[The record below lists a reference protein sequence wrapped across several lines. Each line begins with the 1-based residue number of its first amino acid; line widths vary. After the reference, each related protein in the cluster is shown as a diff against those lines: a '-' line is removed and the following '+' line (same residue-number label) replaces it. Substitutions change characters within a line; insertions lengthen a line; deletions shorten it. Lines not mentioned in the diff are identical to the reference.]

1 MNEKFFSGLG
11 HHKIR
16 ELAEG
21 WGTPLLIVHPGRIRE
36 NVSRIRGALDSTV
49 EVRYAVKAGASPA
62 ILETLEPLDIS
73 LDVASRTEAEI
84 ALALGYVGS
93 RLNYYAPGLTKEI
106 FEFLNSYRISLSL
119 DSPHQ
124 ADLVASSAPVST
136 GISLRISPSLKLTDS
151 DAAVIA
157 TGTNK
162 LGMSAEEATATAVR
176 LRKLGIP
183 VSGLHAHI
191 GSQVEVVE
199 PYICLAEE
207 LAALAATIGGIDV
220 LNLGGGMAVDYGV
233 EGVNFPFDILGK
245 VLQARVK
252 SYDHFHWV
260 IEPGRAIAAGGAV
273 MVTRVLDTKSAG
285 GKRFIILDARLNSLG
300 IELPVTNCSQPAV
313 KNINDTVL
321 CGTACSHHDI
331 IRQGDLPDCK
341 VGDIFALGMVGA
353 YVIQLEGYLHLR
365 PKALELVIS
374 DQGDVMIY
382 RTPPSSDQFLKLA
395 L

>member
-11 HHKIR
+11 PHKIR

-21 WGTPLLIVHPGRIRE
+21 WGTPLLIVHPRRIRE
-36 NVSRIRGALDSTV
+36 NVSRIRGALDPTM

-62 ILETLEPLDIS
+62 ILETLEPLGVS

-84 ALALGYVGS
+84 ALALGYVSS
-93 RLNYYAPGLTKEI
+93 RLNYYAPGLTKEN
-106 FEFLNSYRISLSL
+106 FEFLNSQRISLSL
-119 DSPHQ
+119 DSTHQ
-124 ADLVASSAPVST
+124 ADLVANRRPMST
-136 GISLRISPSLKLTDS
+136 RISLRISPSLRLREG

-157 TGTNK
+157 TGSNK
-162 LGMSAEEATATAVR
+162 LGMSAEEAIATAGR

-183 VSGLHAHI
+183 VTGLHAHI

-207 LAALAATIGGIDV
+207 LATLAATIGGIEV
-220 LNLGGGMAVDYGV
+220 INLGGGMAVDYGA
-233 EGVNFPFDILGK
+233 EGANFPFDILGK
-245 VLQARVK
+245 VLRAKVK
-252 SYDHFHWV
+252 AFDYFHWV

-285 GKRFIILDARLNSLG
+285 GKRFIILDARLNSLE
-300 IELPVTNCSQPAV
+300 IELPVINCSQPTV

-365 PKALELVIS
+365 PKALELVLS
-374 DQGDVMIY
+374 DEGEIVIY
-382 RTPPSSDQFLKLA
+382 RTPPSSDHFLKLS